1 MRLQLNTSNLKESRQ
16 GFWLLIDLLMLGLLI
31 LNLVWLVFDWLFVS
45 EGFRDFLAT
54 INPDLVDAYAPIHRN
69 FFFYDLYFVAIFLTE
84 FMVRWIYAALTREY
98 KRWYFYP
105 FAHWYDLLGCIPVT
119 GFRFLRMLRIISIFY
134 RLQKYQIIDFTSLK
148 AYQFLRFYYEAFMEE
163 ISDRVVIKVLA
174 GTQEELRS
182 GSPLLH
188 RIQQE
193 VLLPRKPLL
202 VSWLSEKV
210 AHAAQHAYLPHR
222 HLLQRY
228 IAGRLDQAIRD
239 SDDIKRLKL
248 IPVVGT
254 TLSSTLERAVSDIV
268 VTTIDQILRDLAST
282 ENHQFIED
290 LTEVFLHEKPYEK
303 GDLDEEIIQACIELL
318 ELVKDQ
324 VHVKRWH
331 AHLDPG
337 NNQDLGASSTN
348 TSPAGKDSP
357 NKLP

>member
-1 MRLQLNTSNLKESRQ
+1 MQLQLNTGNLKNSRQ
-16 GFWLLIDLLMLGLLI
+16 GFWLLIDLFMLGLLLI
-31 LNLVWLVFDWLFVS
+31 NLVWLIFDWLFVS

-54 INPDLVDAYAPIHRN
+54 FSPELVAAYRPIHRN

-84 FMVRWIYAALTREY
+84 FLVRWVHAIITREY

-119 GFRFLRMLRIISIFY
+119 GFRFLRMLRVISIFY

-148 AYQFLRFYYEAFMEE
+148 AYQFVRFYYEALMEE
-163 ISDRVVIKVLA
+163 ISDRVVIKVLS

-202 VSWLSEKV
+202 VSWLSERV
-210 AHAAQHAYLPHR
+210 AQAAQQVYLPHR
-222 HLLQRY
+222 HLLQQY
-228 IAGRLDQAIRD
+228 VAARLDRAIRD

-248 IPVVGT
+248 IPVVGA
-254 TLSSTLERAVSDIV
+254 TLSTTLERAVSDIV

-282 ENHQFIED
+282 KNHQFIED
-290 LTEVFLHEKPYEK
+290 LTEIFLHEKPYEK
-303 GDLDEEIIQACIELL
+303 GTQEEEIIQACVELL
-318 ELVKDQ
+318 ELVKQQ

-331 AHLDPG
+331 GALDPDVEKSQG
-337 NNQDLGASSTN
+337 LK
-348 TSPAGKDSP
+348 P
-357 NKLP
+357 